1 MFDFTELKKFL
12 QERNGTTDVAKAVS
26 ISPSFGSEFD
36 QDLSNTE
43 LILKPKEKTSTISD
57 EELQFL
63 ELCQKLLR
71 ELGYIKTSY
80 DFCEQF
86 MGKSQ
91 HYLSM
96 LLSEGRKPSIDA
108 LHNLVKNIAVL
119 NDNPTTSSK
128 YLNDLYEQGN
138 RILTKRLIKYLS

>member
-1 MFDFTELKKFL
+1 MFDFSELKKFL

-26 ISPSFGSEFD
+26 ISPSYCSGFD
-36 QDLSNTE
+36 QELNNTE
-43 LILKPKEKTSTISD
+43 LILKPKEKTSTMSD
-57 EELQFL
+57 EEIQFID
-63 ELCQKLLR
+63 LCQKLLR
-71 ELGYIKTSY
+71 KLGFIKTTY
-80 DFCEQF
+80 DFSEQF

-128 YLNDLYEQGN
+128 YLDDLIEQGN
-138 RILTKRLIKYLS
+138 KLLTKRLLKYF